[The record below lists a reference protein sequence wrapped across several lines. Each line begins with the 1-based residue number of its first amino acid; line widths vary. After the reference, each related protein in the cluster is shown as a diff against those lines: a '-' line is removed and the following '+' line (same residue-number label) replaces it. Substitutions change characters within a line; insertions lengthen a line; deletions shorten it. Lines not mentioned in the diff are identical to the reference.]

1 MKTTLAAIL
10 AAALLAGCMSAGMD
24 VKPDQVKSFQP
35 GKSTRAEIEAA
46 LGRPNVV
53 RNKSDGTTEIV
64 YQHVDVRVRGE
75 TFIPFIGG
83 LVGGSDVRTN
93 EVTFSLDPN
102 GVFQSTSSATT
113 EQGASLIGSS
123 NYRPPATP

>member
-1 MKTTLAAIL
+1 MKKPLLAALVAAFL
-10 AAALLAGCMSAGMD
+10 ASGCMSSGMD

-35 GKSTRAEIEAA
+35 GKTTRGEIEAA

-53 RNKSDGTTEIV
+53 RTNSDGTLVLV

-93 EVTFSLDPN
+93 EVALTLDHN
-102 GVFQSTSSATT
+102 GIYQSSSSATT
-113 EQGASLIGSS
+113 EHGASLIGSS
-123 NYRPPATP
+123 NYRPPAN

>member
-1 MKTTLAAIL
+1 MKNTLLAALI
-10 AAALLAGCMSAGMD
+10 AATLSGCMSAGMD

-53 RNKSDGTTEIV
+53 RNKSDGSTEIV

-93 EVTFSLDPN
+93 EVTFTLDKN
-102 GVFQSTSSATT
+102 GTYESTSSATT

-123 NYRPPATP
+123 NYRPPAN

>member
-1 MKTTLAAIL
+1 MKTTLLAALVAAIL
-10 AAALLAGCMSAGMD
+10 ASGCMSAGMD

-35 GKSTRAEIEAA
+35 GKTTRGEIEAA

-93 EVTFSLDPN
+93 EVTFTLDKN
-102 GVFQSTSSATT
+102 GVFQSTTSATT
-113 EQGASLIGSS
+113 EQGASMMGSS
-123 NYRPPATP
+123 NYRPQ

>member
-1 MKTTLAAIL
+1 MKKTLTAAL
-10 AAALLAGCMSAGMD
+10 VASALLAGCMSAGMD
-24 VKPDQVKSFQP
+24 VKPEQAQSFRP
-35 GKSTRAEIEAA
+35 GKTTRGEIEAA

-53 RNKSDGTTEIV
+53 KNGSDGTVSLI

-93 EVTFSLDPN
+93 EVTFNLDKN
-102 GVFQSTSSATT
+102 GLFESTSSATT
-113 EQGASLIGSS
+113 EQGASMLGST
-123 NYRPPATP
+123 NYRPPSN

>member
-1 MKTTLAAIL
+1 MKTTLAAATL

-35 GKSTRAEIEAA
+35 GKTTRGEIEAA

-93 EVTFSLDPN
+93 EVSFTLDKS
-102 GVFQSTSSATT
+102 GIFQSTTSATT

-123 NYRPPATP
+123 NYRPPAN